1 MVQRPAPGAMSPA
14 SLLVKLERV
23 RLLIKAESV
32 ETVDNAGIKMYKS
45 LYTVNTKM
53 FEFKHPNY
61 YKNLK
66 KIRDSLGPEAED
78 QASSF
83 KPQASSVKP
92 QAASNCRSDKM
103 KHKHQ
108 ASSSKAQASSSKRT

>member
-1 MVQRPAPGAMSPA
+1 MVQPPAPGAMSPA

-78 QASSF
+78 QASS
-83 KPQASSVKP
+83 VKP

-108 ASSSKAQASSSKRT
+108 ASSSKAQASSRKRT

>member
-1 MVQRPAPGAMSPA
+1 
-14 SLLVKLERV
+14 
-23 RLLIKAESV
+23 
-32 ETVDNAGIKMYKS
+32 
-45 LYTVNTKM
+45 M

-78 QASSF
+78 QASSV

-92 QAASNCRSDKM
+92 QAASNCRRINNNKPQAASVKR
-103 KHKHQ
+103 Q
-108 ASSSKAQASSSKRT
+108 ASSNKL

>member
-1 MVQRPAPGAMSPA
+1 MGQPPAPGVMSPA
-14 SLLVKLERV
+14 LLLPLKRGLV
-23 RLLIKAESV
+23 RLLLIV
-32 ETVDNAGIKMYKS
+32 ENAATVDNAGIKMYKS

-66 KIRDSLGPEAED
+66 KIRDSLDPEAED
-78 QASSF
+78 
-83 KPQASSVKP
+83 QASSVKP
-92 QAASNCRSDKM
+92 QAASNCRSGKV

-108 ASSSKAQASSSKRT
+108 ASSSKAQASSAKRT

>member
-1 MVQRPAPGAMSPA
+1 MGQPPAPGVMSPG

-23 RLLIKAESV
+23 RLLIKAASV
-32 ETVDNAGIKMYKS
+32 KTVDNVGIKMYKS

-66 KIRDSLGPEAED
+66 KIRDSLDSEAED
-78 QASSF
+78 
-83 KPQASSVKP
+83 QASSVKP
-92 QAASNCRSDKM
+92 QAASNCRSGEV

-108 ASSSKAQASSSKRT
+108 ASSSKAQASSAKRT

>member
-1 MVQRPAPGAMSPA
+1 
-14 SLLVKLERV
+14 
-23 RLLIKAESV
+23 
-32 ETVDNAGIKMYKS
+32 
-45 LYTVNTKM
+45 M

-61 YKNLK
+61 YKELRRKHARPAPDPVVVTEEDLK
-66 KIRDSLGPEAED
+66 ALEEIDK
-78 QASSF
+78 Q
-83 KPQASSVKP
+83 QASSVKP

>member
-1 MVQRPAPGAMSPA
+1 
-14 SLLVKLERV
+14 
-23 RLLIKAESV
+23 
-32 ETVDNAGIKMYKS
+32 
-45 LYTVNTKM
+45 M

-78 QASSF
+78 QASSV

-92 QAASNCRSDKM
+92 QAASNCRSGKV

-108 ASSSKAQASSSKRT
+108 ASSSKAQASSIKHQAYLKNF